1 MKKIMGYIRENG
13 DVGFRNHLLILPSVI
28 CANRTA
34 QFLGQIFKNAIC
46 ITHQH
51 GCSQGGEDLKQTFRT
66 LVGVASNPNVAAV
79 LVVGLGCESIEAE
92 DIANEVRK
100 TGKIVSSLEIQKCG
114 GVSKTIEQGKK
125 ILSEMFEEISK
136 YKRQLVSIDNIVLG
150 TECGGSDAF
159 SGISANVA
167 VGKASDLIV
176 ENGGI
181 VILSETSE
189 IIGAEHILEKRCI
202 NKNVRNKLISVVRRF
217 EQRALDM
224 GTDIR
229 EGTVVP
235 GNMKGG
241 ITSLEEKSLG
251 CIHKGG
257 ETEIKEVIEYACKPL
272 KKGLV
277 VMDTPGDDVE
287 SISGMVAGGAQIIV
301 FTTGRGTPTGS
312 AVVPV
317 IKISSNSYTFK
328 NMREHTDINA
338 GKIIDGDSN
347 IKELGQEIF
356 NFILKVAEGFL
367 TKAEESDQRDFS
379 INRIGPT
386 F

>member
-1 MKKIMGYIRENG
+1 
-13 DVGFRNHLLILPSVI
+13 
-28 CANRTA
+28 
-34 QFLGQIFKNAIC
+34 
-46 ITHQH
+46 
-51 GCSQGGEDLKQTFRT
+51 
-66 LVGVASNPNVAAV
+66 
-79 LVVGLGCESIEAE
+79 
-92 DIANEVRK
+92 
-100 TGKIVSSLEIQKCG
+100 
-114 GVSKTIEQGKK
+114 
-125 ILSEMFEEISK
+125 
-136 YKRQLVSIDNIVLG
+136 
-150 TECGGSDAF
+150 
-159 SGISANVA
+159 
-167 VGKASDLIV
+167 
-176 ENGGI
+176 
-181 VILSETSE
+181 
-189 IIGAEHILEKRCI
+189 
-202 NKNVRNKLISVVRRF
+202 
-217 EQRALDM
+217 
-224 GTDIR
+224 
-229 EGTVVP
+229 
-235 GNMKGG
+235 MKGG

>member
-1 MKKIMGYIRENG
+1 MGYIRENG
-13 DVGFRNHLLILPSVI
+13 DVGFRNHVLILASVI
-28 CANRTA
+28 CSNQAV
-34 QFLGQIFKNAIC
+34 QLLGQMFKKAITV
-46 ITHQH
+46 THQH
-51 GCSQGGEDLKQTFRT
+51 GCSQCGEDLEQTFRT
-66 LVGVASNPNVAAV
+66 LVGTASNPNVAAV
-79 LVVGLGCESIEAE
+79 LIVGLGCETIRAE
-92 DIANEVRK
+92 DIANEVKK
-100 TGKIVSSLEIQKCG
+100 TGKIVSFLDIQECG
-114 GVSKTIEQGKK
+114 GVSKTIEQGKN
-125 ILSEMFEEISK
+125 ILSEMFKDISK
-136 YKRQLVSIDNIVLG
+136 YERQLVSIDNIVLG

-176 ENGGI
+176 ENGGT

-189 IIGAEHILEKRCI
+189 MIGAEQVLQKRCA
-202 NKNVRNKLISVVRRF
+202 NKNVGNELISVVERF

-224 GTDIR
+224 GTNIR
-229 EGTVVP
+229 EGTVSP
-235 GNMKGG
+235 GNINGG

-257 ETEIKEVIEYACKPL
+257 ETIIQEVIEYACKPL
-272 KKGLV
+272 KKGLI

-287 SISGMVAGGAQIIV
+287 SMSGMAAGGAQIIV

-317 IKISSNSYTFK
+317 IKISSNSFTYN

-338 GKIIDGDSN
+338 GKIIDGKN
-347 IKELGQEIF
+347 NFKEVGQEIF
-356 NFILKVAEGFL
+356 DFILKVAEGFL

-386 F
+386 Y

>member
-1 MKKIMGYIRENG
+1 MKKIMGYIRANG
-13 DVGFRNHLLILPSVI
+13 DVGFRNHLLILPSVV

-34 QFLGQIFKNAIC
+34 QILGQIFKDSVY

-51 GCSQGGEDLKQTFRT
+51 GCSQSGEDLKQTFTT
-66 LVGVASNPNVAAV
+66 LTGVASNPNVAAV
-79 LVVGLGCESIEAE
+79 LIVGLGCEAVKAE
-92 DIANEVRK
+92 DIADEVRK

-125 ILSEMFEEISK
+125 ILTEMFVEISK
-136 YKRQLVSIDNIVLG
+136 YKRQLVSIDNIILG

-159 SGISANVA
+159 SGVSANVA

-176 ENGGI
+176 ENGGT
-181 VILSETSE
+181 VILSEISE
-189 IIGAEHILEKRCI
+189 IIGAEHILKKRCI
-202 NKNVRNKLISVVRRF
+202 NKNVGNKLISVVRCF
-217 EQRALDM
+217 EQRAFNM

-229 EGTVVP
+229 EGTVVQ
-235 GNMKGG
+235 GNVKGG
-241 ITSLEEKSLG
+241 ITTLEEKSLG

-257 ETEIKEVIEYACKPL
+257 ETEIKEVIEYARKPL

-277 VMDTPGDDVE
+277 IMDTPGDDVE
-287 SISGMVAGGAQIIV
+287 SMSGMVAGGAQIIV
-301 FTTGRGTPTGS
+301 FTTGRGTPAGN
-312 AVVPV
+312 AVSPV
-317 IKISSNSYTFK
+317 IKVSSNSSTYK

-347 IKELGQEIF
+347 IEELGQEIF

-367 TKAEESDQRDFS
+367 TKAEKSKQRDFS
-379 INRIGPT
+379 VNRIGIT
-386 F
+386 C

>member
-1 MKKIMGYIRENG
+1 MGYIRENG
-13 DVGFRNHLLILPSVI
+13 DVGFRNHVLILSSVI
-28 CANRTA
+28 CSNRA
-34 QFLGQIFKNAIC
+34 VQLLSQIFKKAISV
-46 ITHQH
+46 THQH
-51 GCSQGGEDLKQTFRT
+51 GCSQCGEDLEQTFRT
-66 LVGVASNPNVAAV
+66 LVGTASNPNVAAV
-79 LVVGLGCESIEAE
+79 LIIGLGCETIKAE
-92 DIANEVRK
+92 DIANEVKK
-100 TGKIVSSLEIQKCG
+100 TGKIVSFLNIQECG
-114 GVSKTIEQGKK
+114 GVSKTIKKGKK
-125 ILSEMFEEISK
+125 ILSEMFNDISK
-136 YKRQLVSIDNIVLG
+136 YERQLVSIDNIVLG

-159 SGISANVA
+159 SGISANLA
-167 VGKASDLIV
+167 VGKTSDLIV
-176 ENGGI
+176 ENGGT

-189 IIGAEHILEKRCI
+189 MIGAEQVLSKRCA
-202 NKNVRNKLISVVRRF
+202 NKNIGNKLISVVERF

-224 GTDIR
+224 GTNIR
-229 EGTVVP
+229 EGTVSP
-235 GNMKGG
+235 GNINGG

-257 ETEIKEVIEYACKPL
+257 ETIIQEVIEYACKPQ

-287 SISGMVAGGAQIIV
+287 SMSGMSAGGAQIIV

-317 IKISSNSYTFK
+317 IKISSNSFTFN
-328 NMREHTDINA
+328 NMQEHTDINA
-338 GKIIDGDSN
+338 GKIIDGEN
-347 IKELGQEIF
+347 NFKESGQEIF
-356 NFILKVAEGFL
+356 DFILKVAEGFL